1 MKDERRARLL
11 IGGGA
16 GIALFGIVL
25 SVNDDDMG
33 RFLILFGV
41 VMLFVALHRF
51 GRLGPDAGTTA

>member
-1 MKDERRARLL
+1 MNEDRRSRLL

-25 SVNDDDMG
+25 AVNDDDLG
-33 RFLILFGV
+33 RYLILLGV

-51 GRLGPDAGTTA
+51 GRLGPDAGASA